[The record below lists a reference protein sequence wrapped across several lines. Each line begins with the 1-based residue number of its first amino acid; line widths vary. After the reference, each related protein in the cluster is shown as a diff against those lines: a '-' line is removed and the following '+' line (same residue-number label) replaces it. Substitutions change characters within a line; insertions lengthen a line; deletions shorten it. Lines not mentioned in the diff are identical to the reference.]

1 MAAHTLSDLYV
12 EELRDL
18 YNAERQIL
26 KALPKM
32 IKAASHDD
40 LKEALESHRQE
51 TEGHVSRLEQIFDY
65 LGKNAKGKTCHGM
78 EGVLSE
84 GAELIEEDPEP
95 QVLDAGIIA
104 AAQRVEH
111 YEIAAYGSVRTWA
124 DQLGFNDHVELLEQT
139 LGEEKAADEKLT
151 ELATESINEEAAQDT
166 EVDRE
171 RASNADRSERRS
183 TSARTTTRRST
194 SDKRPRPTA

>member
-26 KALPKM
+26 KALPKI

-40 LKEALESHRQE
+40 LKEALESHRQQ
-51 TEGHVSRLEQIFDY
+51 TEGHVTRLEQIFEY

-84 GAELIEEDPEP
+84 GAELIEEGPEAE
-95 QVLDAGIIA
+95 VLDAGIIA

-124 DQLGFNDHVELLEQT
+124 EQLGFNDHVELLEQT
-139 LGEEKAADEKLT
+139 LDEEKEADQKLT
-151 ELATESINEEAAQDT
+151 QLATESINEEAAQET
-166 EVDRE
+166 EVGRE
-171 RASNADRSERRS
+171 RTVNADRADRRS
-183 TSARTTTRRST
+183 TSTRSSTRRSP
-194 SDKRPRPTA
+194 SDKRSRPTA

>member
-26 KALPKM
+26 KALPKI
-32 IKAASHDD
+32 IKAASNDD

-51 TEGHVSRLEQIFDY
+51 TEGHVTRLEQIFEN

-95 QVLDAGIIA
+95 EVLDAGIIS

-124 DQLGFNDHVELLEQT
+124 EQLGLNDQVELLEQT
-139 LGEEKAADEKLT
+139 LEEEKAADEKLT
-151 ELATESINEEAAQDT
+151 ELATQSINAEAAEET
-166 EVDRE
+166 EVE
-171 RASNADRSERRS
+171 RRRTSDADRTQRRPS
-183 TSARTTTRRST
+183 STRRPS
-194 SDKRPRPTA
+194 SEKRPRPTA

>member
-26 KALPKM
+26 KALPKI

-40 LKEALESHRQE
+40 LKEALESHRQQ
-51 TEGHVSRLEQIFDY
+51 TERHVTRLEQIFEY

-84 GAELIEEDPEP
+84 GAELIEEGPEAE
-95 QVLDAGIIA
+95 VLDAGIIA

-124 DQLGFNDHVELLEQT
+124 EQLGFNDHVELLEQT
-139 LGEEKAADEKLT
+139 LDEEKEADQKLT
-151 ELATESINEEAAQDT
+151 QLATESINEEAAQET
-166 EVDRE
+166 EVGRE
-171 RASNADRSERRS
+171 RTVNADRADRRS
-183 TSARTTTRRST
+183 TSTRSSTRRSP
-194 SDKRPRPTA
+194 SDKRSRPTA

>member
-1 MAAHTLSDLYV
+1 MSAHTLSDLYV

-26 KALPKM
+26 KALPKI
-32 IKAASHDD
+32 IKAASHDE

-51 TEGHVSRLEQIFDY
+51 TEGHVTRLDQIFED

-78 EGVLSE
+78 QGVLSE
-84 GAELIEEDPEP
+84 GAELIEEDPEAM
-95 QVLDAGIIA
+95 VLDAGIIA

-124 DQLGFNDHVELLEQT
+124 EQLGLDDHVALLEQT
-139 LGEEKAADEKLT
+139 LNEEKAADQKLT
-151 ELATESINEEAAQDT
+151 ALATESINEDAAQDT
-166 EVDRE
+166 AVERE
-171 RASNADRSERRS
+171 RTSNADRPERRS
-183 TSARTTTRRST
+183 TSTRSSTRRSV
-194 SDKRPRPTA
+194 SDRRTRPTA

>member
-26 KALPKM
+26 KALPKI

-40 LKEALESHRQE
+40 LKEALESHRQQ
-51 TEGHVSRLEQIFDY
+51 TEGHVTRLEQIFEY

-84 GAELIEEDPEP
+84 GAELIEEGPEAE
-95 QVLDAGIIA
+95 VLDAGIIA

-124 DQLGFNDHVELLEQT
+124 EQLGLNDHVELLEQT
-139 LGEEKAADEKLT
+139 LDEEKEADQKLT
-151 ELATESINEEAAQDT
+151 QLATESINEEAAQET
-166 EVDRE
+166 EVGRE
-171 RASNADRSERRS
+171 RTVNADRADRRS
-183 TSARTTTRRST
+183 TSTRSSTRRSP
-194 SDKRPRPTA
+194 SDKRSRPTA

>member
-1 MAAHTLSDLYV
+1 MAAHSLSDLYV

-26 KALPKM
+26 KALPKI

-40 LKEALESHRQE
+40 LKEALESHRKK
-51 TEGHVSRLEQIFDY
+51 TEGHVTRLEQIFEH

-78 EGVLSE
+78 EGVLAE
-84 GAELIEEDPEP
+84 GAELIEEDPDP
-95 QVLDAGIIA
+95 QVLDAGIIS

-124 DQLGFNDHVELLEQT
+124 EQLGLNDHVSLLEQT
-139 LGEEKAADEKLT
+139 LEEEKEADDTLS
-151 ELATESINEEAAQDT
+151 ELATQSINAEAAQET
-166 EVDRE
+166 EIE
-171 RASNADRSERRS
+171 RKRSSNADRSERRPS
-183 TSARTTTRRST
+183 STRRST
-194 SDKRPRPTA
+194 SDKRSRPTA

>member
-1 MAAHTLSDLYV
+1 MHASNPRDSLLEALMAAHTLSDLYV

-32 IKAASHDD
+32 IKAASRDE

-51 TEGHVSRLEQIFDY
+51 TEGHVSRLEQIFEY

-84 GAELIEEDPEP
+84 GAELIEEDPDPE
-95 QVLDAGIIA
+95 VLDAGIIA

-111 YEIAAYGSVRTWA
+111 YEIAAYGTARTYA
-124 DQLGFNDHVELLEQT
+124 QILGEDDAATLLEQT
-139 LGEEKAADEKLT
+139 LEEEKATDERLTSIAERVNPQAAEAD
-151 ELATESINEEAAQDT
+151 D
-166 EVDRE
+166 
-171 RASNADRSERRS
+171 ASGKRDGGR
-183 TSARTTTRRST
+183 
-194 SDKRPRPTA
+194 KRPVAAGKR